1 MLDYYRLDNKNILK
15 GMWSTA
21 IDELIPD
28 DGIISDKAVTGN
40 LELDNVEKGK

>member
-21 IDELIPD
+21 LDELISD
-28 DGIISDKAVTGN
+28 DGIISDKTVQCN
-40 LELDNVEKGK
+40 LELDNVEKS